1 MLNDKPL
8 RAADSRTA
16 RQTISQA
23 AKIGRQQ
30 AAVSICLCHEQNML
44 SNKPST
50 MNTLRRELYAK
61 QLAIRQACALRH
73 RLPSRCLLPAMP
85 GERRESRY
93 GAIWDAKRL
102 ATVSTAANLM
112 SWRHRA
118 AHSASHGMLAHRPHV
133 VAMLV
138 ATRRLAGAGIA
149 LMSVL
154 ARRWHGFAR
163 HWRAADMTVAS
174 CVPCRPYGMCAS
186 CAFPGRGARRAPVT
200 VECGMAHRA
209 LRDGARR
216 VASCQR
222 GMAIADT
229 VRPVNA

>member
-1 MLNDKPL
+1 MCRD
-8 RAADSRTA
+8 DA
-16 RQTISQA
+16 RRRNPRNEHVATRVSMPQA
-23 AKIGRQQ
+23 ART
-30 AAVSICLCHEQNML
+30 SPCR
-44 SNKPST
+44 P
-50 MNTLRRELYAK
+50 
-61 QLAIRQACALRH
+61 LAQRGMHVCALRH

-200 VECGMAHRA
+200 VECGSNRRRMCDARSDWRSACSMSSRSGAAGTRAFA
-209 LRDGARR
+209 LR
-216 VASCQR
+216 VICC
-222 GMAIADT
+222 
-229 VRPVNA
+229 